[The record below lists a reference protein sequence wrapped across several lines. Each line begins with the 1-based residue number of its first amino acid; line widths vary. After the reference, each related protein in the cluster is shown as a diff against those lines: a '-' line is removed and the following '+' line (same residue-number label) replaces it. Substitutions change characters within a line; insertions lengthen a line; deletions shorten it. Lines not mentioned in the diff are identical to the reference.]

1 MKPGYLHLIVF
12 LLMIA
17 GFVAIAAIYQAMLP
31 KDELPPKIHSEVRY
45 G

>member
-1 MKPGYLHLIVF
+1 MKPGYPHLIVF

-17 GFVAIAAIYQAMLP
+17 VFLVIAAIHQALLP
-31 KDELPPKIHSEVRY
+31 KDEIPPKIHSEVRY